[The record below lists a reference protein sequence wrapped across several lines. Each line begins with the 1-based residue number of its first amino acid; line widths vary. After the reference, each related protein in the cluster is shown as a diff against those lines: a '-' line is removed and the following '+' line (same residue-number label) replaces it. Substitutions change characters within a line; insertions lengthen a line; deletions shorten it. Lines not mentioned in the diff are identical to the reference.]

1 MIKSY
6 KIKIVKPTIETWKT
20 LGKLLGDMDYVGY
33 KFKNKVIND
42 MYLFQERS
50 YQHKLEAGKFLKDK
64 EEFGVTLANHLKN
77 KHKTNFSEYGLTDD
91 FYGGC
96 VREVNTAFK
105 KVYKDMMYGRA
116 TLPSFK
122 KGGTLPLRSRHIK
135 IVSNNTAQILLCDKV
150 KYKDLGLQKHRVEV
164 MLETKGQAKTI
175 MNKLYSG
182 EYKLSDSQLQKQG
195 NNWYLL
201 VSYKDESVKQVA
213 TSRNKILG
221 VDLGVTK
228 AATIAVSDSP
238 VVDNINGGEIEHFR
252 RTVEAR
258 RKSMRNQLRVASEN
272 RKGHGKKTL
281 LKPLEK
287 LDSKVSNFRKLTNH
301 KYSKFIVDTAVKN
314 GCGVIQMED
323 LTGIKQAGNFLSNW
337 SYFDLQQKTKYKA
350 EELGIEFK
358 LINPKYTSQRCNK
371 CGIIDSESRKNQALF
386 ECTTCGHK
394 ANADYNAARNIAM
407 KDIEEIIMEQEV
419 AQKLKSV

>member
-1 MIKSY
+1 MIKTY
-6 KIKIVKPTIETWKT
+6 KIKIVKPTKESWKT
-20 LGKLLGDMDYVGY
+20 LGKLLNDMDYVGY

-50 YQHKLEAGKFLKDK
+50 YQHKLETGKFLKDK
-64 EEFGVTLANHLKN
+64 EEFGVTLAAHLKN
-77 KHKTNFSEYGLTDD
+77 KHKDQFAEYSLTDD

-96 VREVNTAFK
+96 VREVNTTFK
-105 KVYKDMMYGRA
+105 KVYKDMAYGRA

-122 KGGTLPLRSRHIK
+122 KGGTLPIRATQIK
-135 IVSNNTAQILLCDKV
+135 ITDKNKVRLTVMTKEKKKELNLPAQNI
-150 KYKDLGLQKHRVEV
+150 EV
-164 MLETKGQAKTI
+164 MLETKGQAKII

-201 VSYKDESVKQVA
+201 VAYKDESVKHVA
-213 TSRNKILG
+213 LSENKILG
-221 VDLGVTK
+221 VDLGITK

-238 VVDNINGGEIEHFR
+238 VVDSISGGEIEHFR

-258 RKSMRNQLRVASEN
+258 RKSLRNQLRVASEN

-301 KYSKFIVDTAVKN
+301 KYSKFIVDMAVKN

-419 AQKLKSV
+419 LQKMKK